1 MGPDAYA
8 SLISFDFDLMASIV
22 VSGVARID
30 DLSQKRGELQTSVN
44 INTSSYINRN

>member
-22 VSGVARID
+22 VSGVARMD
-30 DLSQKRGELQTSVN
+30 DLSQKGENFKHLL
-44 INTSSYINRN
+44 I